1 MLIAAFLV
9 SSTFDNHYF
18 HPMKNIFLLL
28 FAVALT
34 VSAHAQSGKI
44 NWMSWEEAVE
54 ANKKEP
60 RLIFVDT
67 YTDWCGW
74 CKRMDQTTFIHPVIV
89 EYMNKHYYAVKL
101 DAEMS
106 DTITFNGYQ
115 FVNNNPGGRRSTHQ
129 LAASLLDNKMS
140 YPSFIFLNEKF
151 ERLQIVPGYQQ
162 APQFEIYMRFFKEA
176 VPQGLTQEKYMSTFQ
191 SLIEN

>member
-1 MLIAAFLV
+1 MLIAAFWF
-9 SSTFDNHYF
+9 SRTFDNHYF
-18 HPMKNIFLLL
+18 HRMKNIFLLL
-28 FAVALT
+28 FSVT
-34 VSAHAQSGKI
+34 ITISAAAQTTKI
-44 NWMSWEEAVE
+44 NWMSWDEAVA

-74 CKRMDQTTFIHPVIV
+74 CKRMDQTTFVHPVIV
-89 EYMNKHYYAVKL
+89 DYMNKYYYAVKL
-101 DAEMS
+101 DAEMK
-106 DTITFNGYQ
+106 DTINFNGYQ
-115 FVNNNPGGRRSTHQ
+115 FVNNNPGGKRSTHM

-140 YPSFIFLNEKF
+140 YPSFVFLNEKF

-176 VPQGLTQEKYMSTFQ
+176 VPKGLSQEQYMANYK